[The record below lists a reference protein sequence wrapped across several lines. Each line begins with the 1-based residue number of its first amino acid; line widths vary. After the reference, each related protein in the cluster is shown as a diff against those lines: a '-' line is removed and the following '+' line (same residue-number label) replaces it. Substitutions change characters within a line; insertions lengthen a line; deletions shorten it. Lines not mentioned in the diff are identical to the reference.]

1 MPTTDTATLVISC
14 RADGTAN
21 INKFNNAV
29 READDSSQQLVKTL
43 GGLFST
49 AAMLQFGRQAV
60 RTFSDLQEST
70 QKFYEV
76 FKGVESQAAQEAL
89 NLEKNFGASARSAK
103 SMLSL
108 TGDLLTGWG
117 FTREEAL
124 RLSVQVAQLGSD
136 IASFSNY
143 SGGAE
148 GATIAITKA
157 MLGETE
163 MAKML
168 GIAIK
173 TDSKEYKEL
182 YKSIQ
187 ATRGTTDS
195 QTKALAALQMA
206 FQQKGNALGDF
217 RRNID
222 SLANRGRILDN
233 ELEDLRANIGRG
245 LADDVSRGQGAV
257 ISLLRTFNDLDA
269 ETQNVIVRTGTIA
282 AGFLAA
288 KTAIGTYNL
297 ASALTA
303 KLTQNEAAAHTANA
317 AAITAENLAR
327 SAVPASA
334 PASVPANPV
343 IAAGQ
348 ALKSNKQ
355 DLLFA
360 KHALQ
365 QGRAAGLEARE
376 IQQLQKNYRE
386 LLVTRRGLMQQSV
399 FASSAQQAAKFNG
412 VVAGVNNTMANM
424 NKRMALFPTFSRG
437 LSRMAP
443 MMTGLAGATR
453 GATVAAIGLAKA
465 FLPMLAIS
473 AGLAI
478 LEHFLTA
485 SKKAA
490 EKSAAVA
497 AKDLE
502 TMRERVRQNEEQ
514 RKSDIDRMKRYEELA
529 ALTDRTKEEQ
539 EELAA
544 LTGELNSRYDGLN
557 APLLK
562 QNETL
567 KETET
572 LWKRVRG
579 ELDKYTE
586 SDRKRLIA
594 AHENDKFA
602 AGKLLLENMPLYK
615 LSDSREDFEAR
626 AVVRQ
631 AVNRNDLNLLKERRE
646 VLKHTLTT
654 DELTMLDDY
663 IAKWEK
669 LRELKSKPA
678 ASAPKGGSVP
688 GGQEGESPEKANKA
702 LREIREKYFSRKWQ
716 LEFDSAKPEAQL
728 SMLEKKLSETR
739 SKLKE
744 LPERI
749 ESDTSER
756 GIEKIKLR
764 YRLLEQE
771 GELSREIEERREAMA
786 QKVLDKY
793 QQQQQANAQFFST
806 LMEQYGRFRATAQ
819 QAVDASS
826 TQALELQS
834 RTMLQMPQG
843 LIDEAKAASET
854 SINTKKMAEILQN
867 MKSEAAKQSSLL
879 QQIKSN
885 LTTSTVG

>member
-222 SLANRGRILDN
+222 SLANRGRILEN

-297 ASALTA
+297 MSAVTA
-303 KLTQNEAAAHTANA
+303 KLTHSEAAAHTANA

-327 SAVPASA
+327 SAVPAAAQA
-334 PASVPANPV
+334 PATTNPV

-355 DLLFA
+355 DILFA

-399 FASSAQQAAKFNG
+399 FASSAQQASKFNG

-424 NKRMALFPTFSRG
+424 NKRMALFPTFSAG
-437 LSRMAP
+437 LSKMAP
-443 MMTGLAGATR
+443 AMSGLATATR
-453 GATVAAIGLAKA
+453 GAAVAAVGLAKA

-473 AGLAI
+473 AGIAI
-478 LEHFLTA
+478 LEHVLTA
-485 SKKAA
+485 SKRAA
-490 EKSAAVA
+490 ENAAAVA

-502 TMRERVRQNEEQ
+502 TMKQRVQQNEAE
-514 RKSDIDRMKRYEELA
+514 RKSDLDKMRRYEQLA
-529 ALTDRTKEEQ
+529 GYADRTKAEQ
-539 EELAA
+539 EELTKI
-544 LTGELNSRYDGLN
+544 TGELNRKYDGLN

-562 QNETL
+562 QNKSLSDTAKL
-567 KETET
+567 WGVIRKEH
-572 LWKRVRG
+572 
-579 ELDKYTE
+579 DKYAE
-586 SDRKRLIA
+586 SDKKRMIVAAENDIFMSGKLAQERLKGSWTNNENYAAVQEAKRLIA
-594 AHENDKFA
+594 AGDTLRLS
-602 AGKLLLENMPLYK
+602 LL
-615 LSDSREDFEAR
+615 REEKKHVFTQE
-626 AVVRQ
+626 
-631 AVNRNDLNLLKERRE
+631 ER
-646 VLKHTLTT
+646 TII
-654 DELTMLDDY
+654 DDY
-663 IAKWEK
+663 MKKHERLAK
-669 LRELKSKPA
+669 LRAEFNKGSGQGSESSSSES
-678 ASAPKGGSVP
+678 SAK
-688 GGQEGESPEKANKA
+688 KANES
-702 LREIREKYFSRKWQ
+702 LREIREKYFTKKWQ

-728 SMLEKKLSETR
+728 SMLEKKLADTR
-739 SKLKE
+739 TKLKD

-749 ESDTSER
+749 ESDTSAS
-756 GIEKIKLR
+756 GLEKTKER

-843 LIDEAKAASET
+843 VIDEAKAASET
-854 SINTKKMAEILQN
+854 SINTKKMSEILQN

-885 LTTSTVG
+885 LATSTVG

>member
-60 RTFSDLQEST
+60 RTFSDLQELT

-327 SAVPASA
+327 SAVPAAAQA
-334 PASVPANPV
+334 PATTNPV

-355 DLLFA
+355 DILFA

-424 NKRMALFPTFSRG
+424 NKRMALFPTFSAG
-437 LSRMAP
+437 LSKMAP
-443 MMTGLAGATR
+443 AMSGLATATR
-453 GATVAAIGLAKA
+453 GAAVAAVGLAKA

-473 AGLAI
+473 AGIAI
-478 LEHFLTA
+478 LEHVLTA
-485 SKKAA
+485 SKRAA
-490 EKSAAVA
+490 ENAAAVA

-502 TMRERVRQNEEQ
+502 TMKQRVQQNEAE
-514 RKSDIDRMKRYEELA
+514 RKSDLDKMRRYEQLA
-529 ALTDRTKEEQ
+529 GYADRTKAEQ
-539 EELAA
+539 EELAKI
-544 LTGELNSRYDGLN
+544 TGELNRKYDGLN

-562 QNETL
+562 QNESLSNTAKL
-567 KETET
+567 WGVIRKEH
-572 LWKRVRG
+572 
-579 ELDKYTE
+579 DKYAE
-586 SDRKRLIA
+586 SDRKRMVVA
-594 AHENDKFA
+594 AENDLFMSKKLFREKY
-602 AGKLLLENMPLYK
+602 AGKILDGQYNEFIK
-615 LSDSREDFEAR
+615 TASLS
-626 AVVRQ
+626 Q
-631 AVNRNDLNLLKERRE
+631 LKEFRE
-646 VLKHTLTT
+646 AVKH
-654 DELTMLDDY
+654 DVSVEELSALDDI
-663 IAKWEK
+663 IAKWER
-669 LRELKSKPA
+669 LRELKIAPA
-678 ASAPKGGSVP
+678 
-688 GGQEGESPEKANKA
+688 GQKNENGTPIGSPESSAKKANEA
-702 LREIREKYFSRKWQ
+702 LRDIREKYFTKKWQ
-716 LEFDSAKPEAQL
+716 LKFDSAKPEAQI
-728 SMLEKKLSETR
+728 SMLEKKLADTR
-739 SKLKE
+739 TKLKD

-749 ESDTSER
+749 ESDTSAS
-756 GIEKIKLR
+756 GLEKTKER